1 MLHNL
6 FQIVKDRKMN
16 PVVGSY
22 TNQLLEDG
30 IQRIAQKIGEEAV
43 EVIIAAVNQGR
54 QRVIEESA
62 DLLYHLLVL
71 LVEMDIDLEEVEAEL
86 EHRHRGSS

>member
-43 EVIIAAVNQGR
+43 EVIIAAVKQGR

-86 EHRHRGSS
+86 ERRHRGSS